1 MVILAKGTYNFIVS
15 FPLCLLIFPQG
26 GLLLCV
32 SVLNWKDELYSLMVF
47 AQFER
52 LTLSLFRL

>member
-1 MVILAKGTYNFIVS
+1 MVMFAKGTYNFIVS

-32 SVLNWKDELYSLMVF
+32 SVLNLKDELYSLMVF
-47 AQFER
+47 AELER
-52 LTLSLFRL
+52 LTLSLF

>member
-1 MVILAKGTYNFIVS
+1 MLMKNIYTFLAC

-47 AQFER
+47 AQLER
-52 LTLSLFRL
+52 LILSLFRL

>member
-1 MVILAKGTYNFIVS
+1 MLTKNVYTFVAC

-32 SVLNWKDELYSLMVF
+32 GILNLKDELYSLMVF
-47 AQFER
+47 AELER
-52 LTLSLFRL
+52 LTLSLF

>member
-1 MVILAKGTYNFIVS
+1 MLVKNIYTFTAC

-47 AQFER
+47 AQLER
-52 LTLSLFRL
+52 LILSLL

>member
-1 MVILAKGTYNFIVS
+1 MFAKNIYTFIAC
-15 FPLCLLIFPQG
+15 FLLCLLIFPQG

-47 AQFER
+47 AELER
-52 LTLSLFRL
+52 LTLSLF